1 MSKEKYS
8 HRERMEMIAAG
19 ETPDRAAASVWRHF
33 FHKES
38 SVDGLVEAMLDYQK
52 KYDWDFMKIN
62 PRASYH
68 FEDWGSKFEW
78 SKDEFQKHK
87 TLKNSINDM
96 SDWDRIEVLT
106 PEAPVLSDHLKAI
119 SRIKKSSDPELPL
132 LMTVFNPLGI
142 ARYMTGDK
150 AVVLDHLNKD
160 PNRVKTALEN
170 ITVTFEIYVQECLN
184 AGADGIFYA
193 TLEWAS
199 ADTVPYEMYER
210 LCRSLDL
217 RILKATGDDAMNI
230 LHVCKSNNCLRE
242 LSDYPVKYFNWD
254 AADPTNLNFESGC
267 EFLKDK
273 VVIAGL
279 DHTGW
284 LLNSTPKEIGNEVH
298 RIKEKMTGKRFV
310 FGPGCTISA
319 DIPPENIRAVRDSL

>member
-1 MSKEKYS
+1 MSKEKFS

-19 ETPDRAAASVWRHF
+19 ESPDRAAASIWRHF

-38 SVDGLVEAMLDYQK
+38 TVDGLVEAMLDYQK

-68 FEDWGSKFEW
+68 FEDWGSRFEW
-78 SKDEFQKHK
+78 STDEFRKHK
-87 TLKNSINDM
+87 KIKDAV
-96 SDWDRIEVLT
+96 SDISGWDRIEVLT
-106 PEAPVLSDHLKAI
+106 PEAPVLNDHLKAI
-119 SRIKKSSDPELPL
+119 NTIKKASDPELPL

-150 AVVLDHLNKD
+150 TVVLDHLNKD

-170 ITVTFEIYVQECLN
+170 ITGTFEKYVQECRD

-199 ADTVPYEMYER
+199 TDTIPYDEYER

-217 RILKATGDDAMNI
+217 RILKATGEDAINI

-242 LSDYPVKYFNWD
+242 LADYPVKYFNWD
-254 AADPTNLNFESGC
+254 AADPTNINFESGC
-267 EFLKDK
+267 EFLREK

-284 LLNSTPKEIGNEVH
+284 LLNSTPEEVGH
-298 RIKEKMTGKRFV
+298 EVRRIKEKMTGKRFI

-319 DIPPENIRAVRDSL
+319 DIPPENIRAVRDNL